1 MTLLCYYYVQ
11 IHIALH
17 ANRLRNFFRM
27 FFKTIELL
35 LSRTII
41 LNLPEGNFK
50 FNKRFSI

>member
-27 FFKTIELL
+27 FFLKPLNFCYHELL
-35 LSRTII
+35 
-41 LNLPEGNFK
+41 F
-50 FNKRFSI
+50 